1 MMTDLTQ
8 FLLSNTDETADF
20 TPNSRYAG
28 APLKVMTDA
37 TGRERVFVTRRF
49 VPQPAMPGSGPSV
62 MIREGDRLDLLGAAY
77 YADPSQWWRV
87 ADANLVLTPS
97 DLVATAGQRIL
108 IRSNG
113 EEG

>member
-1 MMTDLTQ
+1 MTDLTQ

-37 TGRERVFVTRRF
+37 TGRERVFVSRRF
-49 VPQPAMPGSGPSV
+49 VPQPAVSGTAPSV

-77 YADPSQWWRV
+77 YADPSLWWRI
-87 ADANLVLTPS
+87 ADANLVFTPAE
-97 DLVATAGQRIL
+97 LVATPGQRIF
-108 IRSNG
+108 IRSDG